1 MSYQSLK
8 IGKTLVLKITSES
21 GYSFPFLMAHD
32 AVFIDSP
39 NVDFVRSIVYA
50 IRRHHQPEV
59 YLKPIFVQRYSSK
72 STAALGM
79 LIDGFID
86 GAVDE
91 EQLQLR
97 TNDIFVRSLDLS
109 SKAPKGQYGMVMK
122 KALDLMY
129 TRQTKMIEPILDPYS
144 IIGYAYPT
152 VSMSFESH
160 EETEVLAALDWAELY
175 GYIWPDFVEKIY
187 LCNQCSAGLLLFREV
202 CPHCSSSNTYG
213 EDLVHHFPC
222 AYIGPISDFQKADTD
237 TLSCP
242 KCNKNLHHVGVD
254 YDKPA
259 VLNHCNECDSRFQDI
274 FVKAKCMHCSHD
286 TDVQYLQ
293 GRNIYAYKLTKKG
306 RLAIIQGVS
315 ELDEKPH
322 LKLEEIHDEKTFD
335 TLLHF
340 DFIHASG
347 QPEWLHE
354 LHALSIGNINEF
366 STHFGG
372 FKKQSLIRELAD
384 IIKGEMTPKDF
395 ITLNNQGH
403 FIWTK
408 RTSLERVINGELAD
422 PLPSLIEKLISDNYD
437 AFKIELKHFVLNY
450 NDSKSG
456 DELMKSMRQK
466 LNRE

>member
-1 MSYQSLK
+1 MSYQSFK
-8 IGKTLVLKITSES
+8 MGQTLVLKITSDS
-21 GYSFPFLMAHD
+21 GYSFPFLMGHD
-32 AVFIDSP
+32 AVIIDSP
-39 NVDFVRSIVYA
+39 NVDFVRSTVYA

-59 YLKPIFVQRYSSK
+59 YLKPIFVQRYSAK
-72 STAALGM
+72 SSAVLG
-79 LIDGFID
+79 LLVDGFIEGSMD
-86 GAVDE
+86 Q
-91 EQLQLR
+91 EQLQQK
-97 TNDIFVRSLDLS
+97 TNEVFVRSLDLS
-109 SKAPKGQYGMVMK
+109 SKVPSGQYGMVMK

-129 TRQTKMIEPILDPYS
+129 TRQTKAIDPILDPYS

-152 VSMSFESH
+152 VSMSFEPH
-160 EETEVLAALDWAELY
+160 EETEVLAALDWAEAN

-237 TLSCP
+237 ALSCP

-286 TDVQYLQ
+286 TDVQFLQ
-293 GRNIYAYKLTKKG
+293 ARNIYAYKLTKKG
-306 RLAIIQGVS
+306 RLAITEGLT
-315 ELDEKPH
+315 EMDEKPH
-322 LKLEEIHDEKTFD
+322 LALEEIQDEKTFE

-340 DFIHASG
+340 DFIHAAG
-347 QPEWLHE
+347 QPQWRHE
-354 LHALSIGNINEF
+354 LNGLVIGNINEF
-366 STHFGG
+366 SSHFGG

-384 IIKGEMTPKDF
+384 IIKGEMTMKDF

-408 RTSLERVINGELAD
+408 RVALESLTDGAQMEQV
-422 PLPSLIEKLISDNYD
+422 STLIKKLIAENYQ
-437 AFKIELKHFVLNY
+437 AFNLDLNQVVLDY
-450 NDSKSG
+450 NECKSG
-456 DELMKSMRQK
+456 EQLMKSMRNK

>member
-1 MSYQSLK
+1 MSYQSIK
-8 IGKTLVLKITSES
+8 IGQTLVLKITYDS
-21 GYSFPFLMAHD
+21 GYSFPFLMGHD
-32 AVFIDSP
+32 AVIIDSS
-39 NVDFVRSIVYA
+39 NVDFVRTTVYA

-59 YLKPIFVQRYSSK
+59 YLKPIFIQRYSSK
-72 STAALGM
+72 SPAVLGM
-79 LIDGFID
+79 LVDGFIEGSID
-86 GAVDE
+86 AD
-91 EQLQLR
+91 QLQLK

-109 SKAPKGQYGMVMK
+109 SKVPAGQYGLVMK

-129 TRQTKMIEPILDPYS
+129 TRQTKVIDPVLDPYS
-144 IIGYAYPT
+144 VIGYAYPT
-152 VSMSFESH
+152 VSMSFEPH
-160 EETEVLAALDWAELY
+160 EETEVLAALDWAEFN

-222 AYIGPISDFQKADTD
+222 AYIGPISDFQKTDTD
-237 TLSCP
+237 ALSCP

-293 GRNIYAYKLTKKG
+293 ARNINAYKLTKKG
-306 RLAIIQGVS
+306 RLAITEGLS

-322 LKLEEIHDEKTFD
+322 LTLEEIQDEKTFE

-340 DFIHASG
+340 DFIHANG
-347 QPEWLHE
+347 QTEWQHE
-354 LHALSIGNINEF
+354 LNGLAIGNINEF

-395 ITLNNQGH
+395 ITLNNQGN
-403 FIWTK
+403 FVWTK
-408 RTSLERVINGELAD
+408 RISNESIINGEKVE
-422 PLPSLIEKLISDNYD
+422 PVSKLIQKLIAENYNS
-437 AFKIELKHFVLNY
+437 FKIELKQVVINY
-450 NDSKSG
+450 NENKSG
-456 DELMKSMRQK
+456 EDLMKNMRQK

>member
-1 MSYQSLK
+1 MSYQSIK
-8 IGKTLVLKITSES
+8 IGQTLVLKITADS
-21 GYSFPFLMAHD
+21 GYSFPFLMGHD
-32 AVFIDSP
+32 AVIVDSP
-39 NVDFVRSIVYA
+39 NIEFVRSTVYA

-59 YLKPIFVQRYSSK
+59 YLKPIFVQAYSAK
-72 STAALGM
+72 QHAVLGM
-79 LIDGFID
+79 LVDGY
-86 GAVDE
+86 VESSLDE
-91 EQLQLR
+91 QVVQQK
-97 TNDIFVRSLDLS
+97 TNEIFVRSLDLS
-109 SKAPKGQYGMVMK
+109 SKTPSGQYGVVMK

-129 TRQTKMIEPILDPYS
+129 TRQTKVIEPLLDPYS

-152 VSMSFESH
+152 VSMSFEPH
-160 EETEVLAALDWAELY
+160 EETEVLAALDWAEHH
-175 GYIWPDFVEKIY
+175 GYIWPDFMEKIY

-222 AYIGPISDFQKADTD
+222 AYIGPISDFQKPDTD
-237 TLSCP
+237 VLSCP

-293 GRNIYAYKLTKKG
+293 ARNIYSYKLTKKG
-306 RLAIIQGVS
+306 RLAITEGLTEV
-315 ELDEKPH
+315 DEKPH
-322 LKLEEIHDEKTFD
+322 LSLDEIQEEKTFE

-347 QPEWLHE
+347 QPEWKHE
-354 LHALSIGNINEF
+354 LNGLVLSNINDF
-366 STHFGG
+366 SRHFGG

-384 IIKGEMTPKDF
+384 IIKGEMTLKDF

-403 FIWTK
+403 FVWTT
-408 RTSLERVINGELAD
+408 RYSLTAIQNGETRRNIAE
-422 PLPSLIEKLISDNYD
+422 LIQNLIHENYNE
-437 AFKIELKHFVLNY
+437 FKIDLKLVVLDY
-450 NDSKSG
+450 NDGKSG
-456 DELMKSMRQK
+456 EDLMKQMLQK